1 MEQTMIRFHNVSF
14 WYEKDEPVLSEVN
27 LEFQAGLTMLLG
39 PNGCGKSTLLK
50 LAAGVEKPDSGA
62 ISIDGHDL
70 WRDEIE
76 ARKNLAFVSEQP
88 DLTPYATL
96 KEVLNLVCRLRHEP
110 LRKGSEALEF
120 FDLQS
125 LASRTVRELSLGQR
139 RRAVFAAA
147 LIGQTSHILLDE
159 PLEGMDRKI
168 KEEILAWTDKRLNAG
183 ATMIVVSHA
192 IEPFLTSITRAIT
205 VKEGSVSVFDEL
217 PASSED
223 RLALLD
229 SLAKGTNSQ

>member
-1 MEQTMIRFHNVSF
+1 MIRFQNVSF
-14 WYEKDEPVLSEVN
+14 WYEKDEPILSEIS
-27 LEFQAGLTMLLG
+27 LEFRAGLTMLLG

-62 ISIDGHDL
+62 ILIDGHDL
-70 WRDEIE
+70 WREEIK
-76 ARKNLAFVSEQP
+76 ARQNLAFLSEQP

-110 LRKGSEALEF
+110 LQKGSEALEF
-120 FDLQS
+120 FELQS
-125 LASRTVRELSLGQR
+125 FASKTVRELSLGQR

-147 LIGQTSHILLDE
+147 LVGQPSHILLDE

-168 KEEILAWTDKRLNAG
+168 KEDILAWTGQRLEAD
-183 ATMIVVSHA
+183 ATVIVVSHS
-192 IEPFLTSITRAIT
+192 IEPFLSSVTRAVT
-205 VKEGSVSVFDEL
+205 VMDRSISVIDNL
-217 PASSED
+217 PTNSED

-229 SLAKGTNSQ
+229 SLAKGTYSK

>member
-1 MEQTMIRFHNVSF
+1 MEQTMIRFNNVSF
-14 WYEKDEPVLSEVN
+14 WYEKDELVLSQID
-27 LEFQAGLTMLLG
+27 LEFQPGLTMLLG

-62 ISIDGHDL
+62 ISIDGQDL
-70 WRDEIE
+70 WREEIE

-110 LRKGSEALEF
+110 LQKGREALEF

-147 LIGQTSHILLDE
+147 LIGMPSHILLDE

-168 KEEILAWTDKRLNAG
+168 KEEILAWTDKRLDAG

-192 IEPFLTSITRAIT
+192 IEPFLPSVSRAVT
-205 VKEGSVSVFDEL
+205 VKDGSVSVIDKL
-217 PASSED
+217 PSSGED
-223 RLALLD
+223 RLTLLD
-229 SLAKGTNSQ
+229 SLAKGTYSP